1 MNKFDKSIKDLWDE
15 FEKLKNDL
23 NNTNEKVKTNT
34 EKIDSIFPR
43 LDDIIK
49 GYKEGDDNL
58 QKQIDELKQYID
70 DKINELQNQLDLF
83 INKPLKGGTKIGG
96 DELKAIQD
104 LIKRVTQIE
113 INFRE
118 FVEKARIDDLWKE
131 IENLKTNKADL
142 TYVNGKYNE
151 LNDKYNKH
159 QDEIDYI
166 KKRLEELFSLIQ
178 QIQNSILNLGNETG
192 KPIIDCSQ
200 YITLFVFN
208 DYKKEI
214 DAKFNKLLSELEDLK
229 NFLLKKIDEL
239 AIACNKKFADKNE
252 TAKNFLYL
260 EQQIKKI
267 LAMLLN
273 KKDENGENWLL
284 AKKPL
289 NGFTCA
295 SCEAYIGELKDN
307 GQYIPW
313 NRYPLR
319 DPNDKIY
326 KIGNGFSKMLQML
339 NFDNMDP
346 NMNLSQGNDNGNNF
360 IHSHNINDNIN
371 KNLNNNNK
379 GNVNKTKGRVKSAIV
394 RKRSNNQ
401 FQQINNNNFID
412 NNVNVE
418 ENLKINH
425 STINNSNK
433 NNNNNNNNINNNN
446 NNNNFNN
453 NNNNNNNKNFPNIRK
468 NNNEGNFD
476 LNDNDDENPKI
487 MKVYKKVKK

>member
-1 MNKFDKSIKDLWDE
+1 MNKFDTSNLDKSIKDLWDE
-15 FEKLKNDL
+15 LEKLKNDL
-23 NNTNEKVKTNT
+23 KNTNENVNNNK
-34 EKIDSIFPR
+34 ERIDTIFPR

-58 QKQIDELKQYID
+58 QRQIDELKNYID
-70 DKINELQNQLDLF
+70 DKIKELQNQLDLF

-131 IENLKTNKADL
+131 IEKLKTNKADL

-346 NMNLSQGNDNGNNF
+346 NMNLSQGNDNVNNV
-360 IHSHNINDNIN
+360 IKTNNINENLNKNIN
-371 KNLNNNNK
+371 NNNNK
-379 GNVNKTKGRVKSAIV
+379 NNPNKSKGRVKSAYV

-401 FQQINNNNFID
+401 FQQINNKNPID
-412 NNVNVE
+412 NVSVE

-425 STINNSNK
+425 STING
-433 NNNNNNNNINNNN
+433 NNNNINKNINNNN
-446 NNNNFNN
+446 NNNN
-453 NNNNNNNKNFPNIRK
+453 NFPSIRK

-476 LNDNDDENPKI
+476 SSLNEDDEGPKI
-487 MKVYKKVKK
+487 MKVYKKGK

>member
-1 MNKFDKSIKDLWDE
+1 MNKFDSSNLDKSIKDLWDE
-15 FEKLKNDL
+15 LEKLKNDL
-23 NNTNEKVKTNT
+23 YNTNENVKNNK
-34 EKIDSIFPR
+34 ERIDTIFPR

-58 QKQIDELKQYID
+58 QKQIDELKHYID

-104 LIKRVTQIE
+104 LIKRLTQIE

-118 FVEKARIDDLWKE
+118 FVEKVRIDDLWKE

-142 TYVNGKYNE
+142 KYVDDKINDLLSKYNE

-178 QIQNSILNLGNETG
+178 QIQNSILNLGNEKGT
-192 KPIIDCSQ
+192 PIIDCSQ
-200 YITLFVFN
+200 YITMFLFN
-208 DYKKEI
+208 DYKKEN
-214 DAKFNKLLSELEDLK
+214 DAKFNKIFSDLEDLK

-289 NGFTCA
+289 KGFTCA

-346 NMNLSQGNDNGNNF
+346 NMNQSSGNDNANNL
-360 IHSHNINDNIN
+360 INTHNINENFN
-371 KNLNNNNK
+371 KNVNNNNNNK
-379 GNVNKTKGRVKSAIV
+379 NIVNKSKGRVKSAYV
-394 RKRSNNQ
+394 RKRTNNQ
-401 FQQINNNNFID
+401 FQQINNNNFIENVSVED
-412 NNVNVE
+412 NV
-418 ENLKINH
+418 KINH
-425 STINNSNK
+425 STINN
-433 NNNNNNNNINNNN
+433 NNNNNNL
-446 NNNNFNN
+446 
-453 NNNNNNNKNFPNIRK
+453 NNKNFPNIKK
-468 NNNEGNFD
+468 NKNEVNIDSSLNEG
-476 LNDNDDENPKI
+476 DDEGPKI
-487 MKVYKKVKK
+487 MKVYKKGKK

>member
-1 MNKFDKSIKDLWDE
+1 M
-15 FEKLKNDL
+15 
-23 NNTNEKVKTNT
+23 
-34 EKIDSIFPR
+34 
-43 LDDIIK
+43 
-49 GYKEGDDNL
+49 
-58 QKQIDELKQYID
+58 
-70 DKINELQNQLDLF
+70 
-83 INKPLKGGTKIGG
+83 
-96 DELKAIQD
+96 
-104 LIKRVTQIE
+104 
-113 INFRE
+113 
-118 FVEKARIDDLWKE
+118 
-131 IENLKTNKADL
+131 
-142 TYVNGKYNE
+142 
-151 LNDKYNKH
+151 
-159 QDEIDYI
+159 
-166 KKRLEELFSLIQ
+166 
-178 QIQNSILNLGNETG
+178 
-192 KPIIDCSQ
+192 SQ
-200 YITLFVFN
+200 YITMFLFN
-208 DYKKEI
+208 DFKKEN
-214 DAKFNKLLSELEDLK
+214 DNKLNKILSELEDLK

-267 LAMLLN
+267 LEMLNN

-289 NGFTCA
+289 KGFTCA

-319 DPNDKIY
+319 EPNDKLY

-453 NNNNNNNKNFPNIRK
+453 NNNNKNFPNIRK